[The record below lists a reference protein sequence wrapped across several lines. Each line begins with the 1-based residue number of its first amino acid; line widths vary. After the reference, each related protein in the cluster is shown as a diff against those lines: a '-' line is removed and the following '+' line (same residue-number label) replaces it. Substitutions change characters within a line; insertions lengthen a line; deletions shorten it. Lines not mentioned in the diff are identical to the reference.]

1 MKNRNFWLYAA
12 GGLFSATGSGAAN
25 VVIPLFVLDS
35 TGSGTAMVTFM
46 IIGMVPRLILY
57 PVAGVIGDRINRK
70 QIMVSMDFGRGA
82 VGLLLA
88 LLAAQDYIT
97 VPILVGAQLVVSTMS
112 VLSGP
117 ATIAMLPDIVEKED
131 LTRANSLLGAIH
143 IPPTVGG
150 AALGGILYGLGGIQ
164 VAFLINCI
172 LFVASGVSKLFIR
185 YLQKTEK
192 FERVS
197 EVITDLKEGISFIKV
212 HRGLLFLLVFSS
224 VSSFLL
230 APIFSELVPYF
241 MRITIK
247 FSAEQ
252 YSMIQTS
259 LVAGMLIGYII
270 IAAVLAKARIEKMLK
285 RGLLLE
291 QVLNLAFAVLIF
303 PLIIGILGY
312 RSWTFFS
319 LIFIVFILRGFF
331 NAFVSI
337 SITVGLQKLAPT
349 EFRARIFSV
358 LGFISAGITPVGVGI
373 MRILL
378 NRAPIHVIA
387 LTLFLLNLL
396 VVLIFILKYLKR
408 VSRDLEHQ
416 E

>member
-12 GGLFSATGSGAAN
+12 GGLFSATGSGVAD
-25 VVIPLFVLDS
+25 VVIPLFILDS

-57 PVAGVIGDRINRK
+57 PVAGVIGDRVNRK
-70 QIMVSMDFGRGA
+70 QIMVWMDFGRGA

-97 VPILVGAQLVVSTMS
+97 VPILVGAQLVLSTMS

-164 VAFLINCI
+164 VAFLINSI
-172 LFVASGVSKLFIR
+172 LFVVSGVSKLFIR

-212 HRGLLFLLVFSS
+212 HRGILFLLVFSS

-241 MRITIK
+241 MVIAIK

-270 IAAVLAKARIEKMLK
+270 IATVLAKAKIEKMLK

-291 QVLNLAFAVLIF
+291 QVFNLAFAVLIF

-331 NAFVSI
+331 NAVVSI

-358 LGFISAGITPVGVGI
+358 LGFISAGITPLGVGI

-378 NRAPIHVIA
+378 NRASVHVIA

-396 VVLIFILKYLKR
+396 AVLIFILKYLKR